1 MLASVITQSKRSI
14 GCQPKSGALIVLLFC
29 IAWTCS
35 AQQSQTDTPAPQLYP
50 VTLDGKFIFG
60 VRFAFKGVLAEERAS
75 LIAARIKKIADDRSI
90 TTDSITVTEAEMS
103 SDVMAGDRFITGVL
117 DVDAAAEG
125 VSRQQLASDR
135 ALKVRQAIEEY
146 RHNYSARRVLVG
158 VLLAVAATLVLIV
171 VLVIGN
177 RLFRRIRTSIVD
189 RTERFIT
196 SREGKLLSWIQ
207 VDQARGVA
215 AGVLNVLR
223 LAVLL
228 TVLYIYA
235 ELVLISLP
243 WTQRFASQLLAF
255 ALSPVRILA
264 SALWEQIPKL
274 FFIVVV
280 AITAFYV
287 LKLMRLF
294 FGAVASKRITFKN
307 FYPDWSVPT
316 YKVLR
321 LLVIAFAVMVAYPYI
336 PGSSSE
342 AFKGITIFLGVL
354 FSLGSTSM
362 IANIVAGTMLTYMRA
377 FKEGDRIQIG
387 EYMGDVL
394 RTRLQVTH
402 LRTIKNEEIIVPNA
416 VVISGHILN
425 YSSQAHDVGLIL
437 HTTVTI
443 GYDAPWR
450 QVHALLLM
458 AAEKTKGLMREP
470 APFIL
475 QRSLDDFYVSYELNV
490 YTDTP
495 RLMLDLYSELHQN
508 IQDAFNEYSVQ
519 IMSPNYMVD
528 RAKPT
533 YVPKERWY
541 AAPANARFGTSG
553 DEG

>member
-90 TTDSITVTEAEMS
+90 TTDSITVTETEMS

-255 ALSPVRILA
+255 ALSPVRVLA

>member
-1 MLASVITQSKRSI
+1 
-14 GCQPKSGALIVLLFC
+14 VLLFC

>member
-1 MLASVITQSKRSI
+1 
-14 GCQPKSGALIVLLFC
+14 
-29 IAWTCS
+29 
-35 AQQSQTDTPAPQLYP
+35 
-50 VTLDGKFIFG
+50 
-60 VRFAFKGVLAEERAS
+60 
-75 LIAARIKKIADDRSI
+75 
-90 TTDSITVTEAEMS
+90 
-103 SDVMAGDRFITGVL
+103 
-117 DVDAAAEG
+117 
-125 VSRQQLASDR
+125 
-135 ALKVRQAIEEY
+135 
-146 RHNYSARRVLVG
+146 
-158 VLLAVAATLVLIV
+158 
-171 VLVIGN
+171 
-177 RLFRRIRTSIVD
+177 
-189 RTERFIT
+189 
-196 SREGKLLSWIQ
+196 
-207 VDQARGVA
+207 
-215 AGVLNVLR
+215 
-223 LAVLL
+223 
-228 TVLYIYA
+228 
-235 ELVLISLP
+235 
-243 WTQRFASQLLAF
+243 
-255 ALSPVRILA
+255 
-264 SALWEQIPKL
+264 
-274 FFIVVV
+274 
-280 AITAFYV
+280 
-287 LKLMRLF
+287 
-294 FGAVASKRITFKN
+294 
-307 FYPDWSVPT
+307 
-316 YKVLR
+316 
-321 LLVIAFAVMVAYPYI
+321 
-336 PGSSSE
+336 
-342 AFKGITIFLGVL
+342 
-354 FSLGSTSM
+354 M